1 MVQEIQWYQRYS
13 GAIKIAGREV
23 GKASRLLGNPEYQF
37 LLCKN
42 PLILALLGA
51 SPGGS
56 APAAVASP
64 VRIVPYYLSIK
75 SERMI
80 IGNIVES

>member
-1 MVQEIQWYQRYS
+1 MQHRN
-13 GAIKIAGREV
+13 
-23 GKASRLLGNPEYQF
+23 GNWEWVAATEMPEF
-37 LLCKN
+37 LLWRN
-42 PLILALLGA
+42 PLVLALLGA

-80 IGNIVES
+80 TGNIVES